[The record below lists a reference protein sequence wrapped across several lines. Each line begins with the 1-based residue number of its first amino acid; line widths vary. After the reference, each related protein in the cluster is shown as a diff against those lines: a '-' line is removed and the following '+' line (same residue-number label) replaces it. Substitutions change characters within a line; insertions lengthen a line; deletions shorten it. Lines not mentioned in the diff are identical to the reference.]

1 MRTYSTTR
9 THYLEEKAAALGYEV
24 DIRVIE
30 PHEDARYFVTAIK
43 DQPVMNPYPLGFT
56 DEEAIETLK
65 RGTWKAGRIDGYL

>member
-1 MRTYSTTR
+1 MRVYQTTQ
-9 THYLEEKAAALGYEV
+9 TNYLESKAKALGYDL

-43 DQPVMNPYPLGFT
+43 DQALKTPSPLGFT
-56 DEEAIETLK
+56 DQEAIETLK